1 MNNKKLNI
9 DEYTKKLVRKGDINQ
24 PGPDFTKSVMG
35 QILKD
40 PKVQV
45 SLFTADD
52 KKSNWWLFIS
62 VGVMFIAYLIYYF
75 IKNGFNINSGN
86 GLLESF
92 GFVKAFSDFFINLFS
107 ELSIS
112 PFILL
117 ALIGVV
123 VLVILDKTIVRYLY
137 SI

>member
-9 DEYTKKLVRKGDINQ
+9 DEYTKKLVQKGDIKE
-24 PGPDFTKSVMG
+24 PGSDFTKNVMG

-45 SLFTADD
+45 SLFTEDD
-52 KKSNWWLFIS
+52 KKSNLWLIIS
-62 VGVMFIAYLIYYF
+62 VGLMFIAYLLYYF
-75 IKNGFNINSGN
+75 IKNGFNVTSGA
-86 GLLESF
+86 GIFDS
-92 GFVKAFSDFFINLFS
+92 VAVYKAFTDFFSSLFS

>member
-9 DEYTKKLVRKGDINQ
+9 DEYTKKLVQKGDINE
-24 PGPDFTKSVMG
+24 PGPDFTKNVMG

-45 SLFTADD
+45 SLITEDD
-52 KKSNWWLFIS
+52 KKSNIWLFVS
-62 VGVMFIAYLIYYF
+62 VGVMFVAYLFYYF
-75 IKNGFNINSGN
+75 VKNGFNFNSEN
-86 GLLESF
+86 GILESM
-92 GFVKAFSDFFINLFS
+92 GFVKAFSDLFINLIS

-117 ALIGVV
+117 ALIGVIFLV
-123 VLVILDKTIVRYLY
+123 VLDKTIVKYLY